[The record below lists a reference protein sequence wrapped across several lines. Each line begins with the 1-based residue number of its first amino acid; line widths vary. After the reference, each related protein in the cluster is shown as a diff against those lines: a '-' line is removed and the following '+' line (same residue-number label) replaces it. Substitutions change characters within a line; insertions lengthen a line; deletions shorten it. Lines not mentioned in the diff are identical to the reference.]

1 MIRTLGYFLSR
12 ELAKVT
18 GMALVAFTLV
28 MTIFAIIEPLRKE
41 GLAAGQLAALL
52 AYTVPIMLSLTL
64 PIAALFA
71 STIVYGRFSQDNE
84 LTACR
89 ASGVSTVRVLKPA
102 IALGAVVT
110 VCSLLLSN
118 YVTPKMI
125 ELTQYSVKANVLGIV
140 RQKFRSQNYVD
151 YGQQI
156 IHADSVEQE
165 GETLDL
171 QGVVAVDG
179 RRRDDIRIL
188 TASNAVARFDQSG
201 GQTYVT
207 VSLIQPTVMRTGS
220 RDIIEQA
227 SMPLPPRPLPR
238 GVREDASWYDWDRLL
253 RTLKG
258 PTENTEIAAQLTRIQ
273 RRIANDSLA
282 HEIAETINRG
292 QAYEGLTLE
301 GETYA
306 IRAASAEVGNKEVVV
321 LHSAAGDAPAT
332 RPVEASV
339 KRDGKVRQ
347 VIRAENGSI
356 EMDWALGQD
365 APLATLTL
373 RDGVTVA
380 TGAGTAGTLQRRT
393 GWEASQLSVPG
404 EVVRRAAG
412 IRLEDICLRGGE
424 LTSSTGI
431 LNEIR
436 NLNVESIPRL
446 TNRII
451 AELHGRIAYGISC
464 FLMVAMG
471 AALGLMFRG
480 GQIISAFALAVVP
493 AAIVIVM
500 MLMGKQLVRRV
511 DLPTFYG
518 LAAIWSGIV
527 ALLVAD
533 ACVYLHLA
541 RK

>member
-1 MIRTLGYFLSR
+1 LIKTLGLFLSR

-41 GLAAGQLAALL
+41 GLAAGQLASLL
-52 AYTVPIMLSLTL
+52 AYTVPMMLSLTL

-89 ASGVSTVRVLKPA
+89 ASGISTVRLLKPA
-102 IALGAVVT
+102 MALGAVVT
-110 VCSLLLSN
+110 VCSLVLSN
-118 YVTPKMI
+118 YVTPKMVK
-125 ELTQYSVKANVLGIV
+125 LTEYSVKANMLGIV
-140 RQKFRSQNYVD
+140 RQKFRSQSYVD

-156 IHADSVEQE
+156 VHADGVEQD

-171 QGVVAVDG
+171 RGVVAVDG
-179 RRRDDIRIL
+179 HRRDDIRVL
-188 TASNAVARFDQSG
+188 TASNAVVRFDQSG

-207 VSLIQPTVMRTGS
+207 ICLMRHTVMRTNS

-227 SMPLPPRPLPR
+227 SMPLSPYPLP
-238 GVREDASWYDWDRLL
+238 GPAREDATWYEWDRLL
-253 RTLKG
+253 RTLKEPVG
-258 PTENTEIAAQLTRIQ
+258 NSEIAAQLTRIQ
-273 RRIANDSLA
+273 RRIANDTLA

-292 QAYEGLTLE
+292 LAYDGLSLE
-301 GETYA
+301 GETYS
-306 IRAASAEVGNKEVVV
+306 IRSASAETEDKDRDLVA
-321 LHSAAGDAPAT
+321 LRSATREGQPG
-332 RPVEASV
+332 RPVEVSI
-339 KRDGKVRQ
+339 RQGGKVRQ
-347 VIRAENGSI
+347 VVKAENGSI
-356 EMDWALGQD
+356 EMTWSLGQD
-365 APLATLTL
+365 APVATVTL
-373 RDGVTVA
+373 RDGVTV
-380 TGAGTAGTLQRRT
+380 TGGADGGLQRRT
-393 GWEASQLSVPG
+393 NWETSQLSVPQ
-404 EVVRRAAG
+404 EVVRLAAT
-412 IRLEDICLRGGE
+412 IRLEDICLRGSE
-424 LTSSTGI
+424 LTSSPGI
-431 LNEIR
+431 RREIK
-436 NLNVESIPRL
+436 NLNGNSIPRL

-451 AELHGRIAYGISC
+451 SELHGRIAYGVSC

-480 GQIISAFALAVVP
+480 GQIISAFALAVMP

-500 MLMGKQLVRRV
+500 MLMGKQLVRRI

-518 LAAIWSGIV
+518 LAAIWGGIV
-527 ALLVAD
+527 ALLAAD